1 MGGEGGNGVLV
12 DMCRWRAC
20 YGEGPWASSG
30 MIWRGE
36 GGGFLRRGSS
46 LQVWSVGVRSSGQV
60 RRGPRARKRP
70 HGRHAGT
77 GIFT

>member
-1 MGGEGGNGVLV
+1 MAASGEPRERGLRVGGEGGNGVLV

-30 MIWRGE
+30 MIRRDE

-46 LQVWSVGVRSSGQV
+46 L
-60 RRGPRARKRP
+60 
-70 HGRHAGT
+70 
-77 GIFT
+77 